1 MYGAVSVAPYYIE
14 KMTDRESFTSRE
26 MRKNMSRVFVIGGG
40 ASGMVAAIMAARNG
54 HSVTIWEH
62 NDKLGKKLYATGNG
76 KCNLTNSA
84 YSPEYYRG
92 GDSSLVEAM
101 LEQFSVEDT
110 KTFFR
115 SLGLMLKERN
125 GYWYPMSEQ
134 AASVV
139 SVLTYELRRLG
150 VRIMLN
156 CDVNGLAKT
165 DERFELSYVHREQGK
180 GTATADKVILACG
193 GKAGQN
199 LGAGDGGYRLAQ
211 ALGHSVTPL
220 VPALVPLCSKEKW
233 LKTVSGVR
241 LEVGLTLEGV
251 CSGQKATKT
260 ERGEMIFA
268 DYGISGIPVM
278 QLSRYASEWLD
289 RGAHVCVY
297 VDLLPNVAAAELKK
311 GIEQRISGEI
321 YADRTAE
328 EAMCGI
334 LPKKLM
340 YVILKQ
346 AAVDPEIGVTHITS
360 RQTHALAALIK
371 GLPIHITGTKP
382 FENAQVTAGGIPL
395 SEVEMHT
402 CQSKLVHGLYLTGEL
417 LDVDGTCGG
426 YNLQWAWSTGVIAG
440 QSIS

>member
-1 MYGAVSVAPYYIE
+1 
-14 KMTDRESFTSRE
+14 
-26 MRKNMSRVFVIGGG
+26 MSRVFVIGGG

-76 KCNLTNSA
+76 KCNLTNSVYA
-84 YSPEYYRG
+84 PEYYRG
-92 GDSSLVEAM
+92 GDSGFVEAV

-110 KTFFR
+110 KALFQ

-150 VRIMLN
+150 VRIMLT
-156 CDVNGLAKT
+156 CDVT
-165 DERFELSYVHREQGK
+165 DISKKADGFTITYVHREVGQ
-180 GTATADKVILACG
+180 GTATADKVVLSCG
-193 GKAGQN
+193 DKAGQN

-220 VPALVPLCSKEKW
+220 MPALVPLCSKEKW

-251 CSGQKATKT
+251 RGERKHTKT
-260 ERGEMIFA
+260 ERGEMVFA

-278 QLSRYASEWLD
+278 QLSRYAADWRRKGE
-289 RGAHVCVY
+289 AVCVR
-297 VDLLPNVAAAELKK
+297 VDLLPGISYEELTRSVAE
-311 GIEQRISGEI
+311 RISDEV
-321 YADRTAE
+321 YAERTAE

-340 YVILKQ
+340 YVILRQ
-346 AAVDPEIGVTHITS
+346 AGINPERGVTCITS
-360 RQTHALAALIK
+360 GQAQALVNLMK
-371 GLPIHITGTKP
+371 GLSIVITGEKP

-395 SEVEMHT
+395 SEVEPRT
-402 CQSKLVHGLYLTGEL
+402 CQSKSVDGLYLTGEL

-426 YNLQWAWSTGVIAG
+426 YNLQWAWSTGAVAG
-440 QSIS
+440 KSIS